1 MALFVHA
8 RTSKVRAWCMQSAC
22 KVRAR
27 CVQGACKVCA
37 CTCMVCA
44 CTCMVRMVRA
54 CVDGLREGPLEQGEV
69 ALQLEVLDR
78 LDRDHEDGHRVDDER
93 VAVTFR
99 ERTELLMAQGS
110 ICRPMCRSL
119 PPSPPITSQRPCPT

>member
-1 MALFVHA
+1 MAFFVLA
-8 RTSKVRAWCMQSAC
+8 RTSKVRAWC
-22 KVRAR
+22 VWRAW

-37 CTCMVCA
+37 CTCK
-44 CTCMVRMVRA
+44 VRAWCA

-93 VAVTFR
+93 VAVTIR
-99 ERTELLMAQGS
+99 ERTELLMAQGG

-119 PPSPPITSQRPCPT
+119 PPPPPFTSQRPCPT

>member
-8 RTSKVRAWCMQSAC
+8 RTSKVRAWCMQGAC

-37 CTCMVCA
+37 CTC
-44 CTCMVRMVRA
+44 MVRA

-110 ICRPMCRSL
+110 ICRPICRSL
-119 PPSPPITSQRPCPT
+119 PPPPPFTSQRPCPT